1 MSRRTEIIDFLV
13 EELKRINKTTDSRV
27 GLLRSPYTYKSDLG
41 ENVFRRFKYLE
52 EINDFPA
59 ITMTVI
65 DEDREAIGSDVHFG
79 TLAIAFRGYVKS
91 ENALDACD
99 DLADDMEFVL
109 DGINHTA
116 TAASKEIVDSKVIS
130 VESDQGLFE
139 PYGIAIVEAEI
150 MYQQEANT

>member
-13 EELKRINKTTDSRV
+13 SELKRINKTTDSRV
-27 GLLRSPYTYKSDLG
+27 GLLRSPYTYKSDVG
-41 ENVFRRFKYLE
+41 ENVFRRFKYLD

-59 ITMTVI
+59 ITMSVV
-65 DEDREAIGSDVHFG
+65 DEDREAIGADVHFG
-79 TLAIAFRGYVKS
+79 NLDLTFRGYVKS

-99 DLADDMEFVL
+99 DLADDIEFVI

-116 TAASKEIVDSKVIS
+116 TAASKEIVDCKVMA

-139 PYGIAIVEAEI
+139 PYGIAMVDIEI
-150 MYQQEANT
+150 IYQQDENT